1 MNAPLGKRIEPK
13 IMGFFWTIDEEI
25 KFLDIFRPQGGSA
38 WNFWASGT
46 RTEHIFHG
54 RLNEQNRSSAILEQ

>member
-25 KFLDIFRPQGGSA
+25 KFLDIFCPQGGSA
-38 WNFWASGT
+38 WNFWASE
-46 RTEHIFHG
+46 R
-54 RLNEQNRSSAILEQ
+54 EQNIFSMAA